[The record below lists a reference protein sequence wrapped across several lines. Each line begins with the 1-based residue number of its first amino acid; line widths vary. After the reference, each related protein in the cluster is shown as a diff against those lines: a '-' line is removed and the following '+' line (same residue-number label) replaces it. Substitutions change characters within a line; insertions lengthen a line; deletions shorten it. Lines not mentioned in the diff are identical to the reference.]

1 MFFSDMINPVN
12 ISEQNAFLLWMIY
25 ERPIFLDDYT
35 KILAYSWYKVWWW
48 SRSKIFIDNVGKDTD
63 YYLNAHLEKLKWFL
77 WKEYDILLNTKI
89 KDLYEISNNK
99 SIEKWVS
106 VVIDFDLDL
115 PSDVNVENY
124 ISWKIEKRLIDI
136 DDQYKNWFFI
146 WAMESRWSLD
156 FTLKF
161 FSMDLAQRDFPE
173 IAKRKLYKFNDI
185 IWAVFN
191 YNPRLTQE
199 NSHQKNDQFRVNL
212 NYYMWTFWLF
222 TPYKIDYYK
231 YENWLRPFWSNEILF
246 KDIRYSWI
254 ELTSVLTDRNM
265 KINELAIKLKQQGL
279 SSEDKKNIVAQYRIE
294 NLIDDDDDEILY
306 SSQNVKEMAK
316 LRDWYMCEI
325 DHNHITFDSK
335 SNGKN
340 YVEAHHLIPFSE
352 RNNYEL
358 SIDVVENIVCL
369 CPNCHRKIHL
379 AIDEE
384 KKELLNPLFRDKAQQ
399 LKNIWIELD
408 IKTLFK
414 YYWIN

>member
-156 FTLKF
+156 FTLKL

>member
-1 MFFSDMINPVN
+1 MFFSNMINPVN

-48 SRSKIFIDNVGKDTD
+48 SRSKIFIDNVGKDMD

-77 WKEYDILLNTKI
+77 WNKYDVLLNSKI

-115 PSDVNVENY
+115 PSNVNVENY

-136 DDQYKNWFFI
+136 DDQYKSWFFI

-231 YENWLRPFWSNEILF
+231 YENWLRLFWSNEILF
-246 KDIRYSWI
+246 KDTRYDWI

-265 KINELAIKLKQQGL
+265 RINELAIKLKQQWL